1 MVPNLTLLFTA
12 GGFSACPAFFK
23 NLALEEIFLTLRDV
37 LLECGGCRHDGEE
50 DDGADDED
58 DDHDEDDAIDTLDDD
73 EVAVLIA
80 IIRRLES

>member
-1 MVPNLTLLFTA
+1 M
-12 GGFSACPAFFK
+12 
-23 NLALEEIFLTLRDV
+23 RDV
-37 LLECGGCRHDGEE
+37 SLERGGCRHDGQE